1 MNTHNDIFV
10 SYASEDRARVAPLVQ
25 RLERFGFS
33 VWWDRDIAHGQ
44 NYHLTIEAA
53 LDQAKCVVVVW
64 TRDSVRSEW
73 VLNEASAARK
83 RNVLLPVTLDEVEP
97 PLEFRH
103 LQTAD
108 LRDENANRGA
118 EYRKLENSVAQ
129 LVNAAP
135 RAAGSAASASVRPQR
150 SLHTR
155 VFALGM
161 LLLGFA
167 ALLLV
172 FRQLG
177 WIGKVQDAPTAAN
190 EAAPPMVATGVPQ
203 HDAEATQVPAR
214 TSPGA
219 GFVDEPVP
227 ARAPSMPPAA
237 ARINLFDPQNG
248 AQVVAAAEENW
259 RNIVAMQPVTCTS
272 LSARSFVVIELR
284 DDPPARFDTL
294 AVHVDYSSDY
304 NLKTLAVLVAA
315 RETGP
320 FTEAAEFEVPNYR
333 NMRTPFHE
341 FRFAPVTARFVKLEI
356 RGFYH
361 GAGPN
366 GYVCSM
372 RLLAAG

>member
-155 VFALGM
+155 VLALGM
-161 LLLGFA
+161 LLLGCA

-172 FRQLG
+172 LRQLG
-177 WIGKVQDAPTAAN
+177 WIGAASDAPAN
-190 EAAPPMVATGVPQ
+190 RGLADAP
-203 HDAEATQVPAR
+203 
-214 TSPGA
+214 
-219 GFVDEPVP
+219 
-227 ARAPSMPPAA
+227 
-237 ARINLFDPQNG
+237 
-248 AQVVAAAEENW
+248 VVAGKLPASY
-259 RNIVAMQPVTCTS
+259 RQMTS
-272 LSARSFVVIELR
+272 TRRSR
-284 DDPPARFDTL
+284 R
-294 AVHVDYSSDY
+294 
-304 NLKTLAVLVAA
+304 
-315 RETGP
+315 
-320 FTEAAEFEVPNYR
+320 
-333 NMRTPFHE
+333 
-341 FRFAPVTARFVKLEI
+341 
-356 RGFYH
+356 
-361 GAGPN
+361 
-366 GYVCSM
+366 
-372 RLLAAG
+372 